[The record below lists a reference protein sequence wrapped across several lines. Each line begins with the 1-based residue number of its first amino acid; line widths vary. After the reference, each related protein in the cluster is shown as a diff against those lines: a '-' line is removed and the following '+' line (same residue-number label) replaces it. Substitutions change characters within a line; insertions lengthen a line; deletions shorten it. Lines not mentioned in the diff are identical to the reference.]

1 MLIIN
6 NKILYMSEY
15 WTWFR
20 LGRQCRSPD
29 SPTLY
34 DGEHVRFTIS
44 LSCIALSNCA
54 APAGGSL
61 IIWFTWSR
69 LTFTE
74 KATKLLPTATSIVGH
89 YGRKYIV
96 GARFLKMCSK
106 NVFTVTF

>member
-1 MLIIN
+1 M
-6 NKILYMSEY
+6 NKC
-15 WTWFR
+15 WTWFP
-20 LGRQCRSPD
+20 LGRQCSAED

-44 LSCIALSNCA
+44 LGCIALSNCA

-74 KATKLLPTATSIVGH
+74 KATKLLPTTSSIVGH
-89 YGRKYIV
+89 YVR
-96 GARFLKMCSK
+96 L
-106 NVFTVTF
+106 